1 MGIYG
6 GVNSIPFISVLI
18 PNGNVSLRVRIGGSR
33 RGPCVAVALTCRGCS
48 FGWARI
54 EHPGSVFERSMEEVC
69 SIDMYLH
76 ARIKIICPP

>member
-6 GVNSIPFISVLI
+6 GVNSILFISVLI
-18 PNGNVSLRVRIGGSR
+18 PNGNVSLRVRVGGPR

-54 EHPGSVFERSMEEVC
+54 EHPGSVFERLDGRSLQ
-69 SIDMYLH
+69 Y
-76 ARIKIICPP
+76 